1 MSYKT
6 KFQGIVVESNVP
18 LELENPSGS
27 VYEFTIKFNQ
37 PLPKLIS
44 NYYSHVDKWAR
55 EFIAEMTKRGH
66 KVSDLKVSVLDDYT
80 LYVSFRLLSPALPL
94 AVILPWVLRLAT
106 IGTIGGIIWGITAT
120 VTSPTAAA
128 PLAEIKNIVLYLVLG
143 LFGIIGGVILFKLI
157 PSRSKEER
165 KKRKKS

>member
-6 KFQGIVVESNVP
+6 KFQGVVVESNVP
-18 LELENPSGS
+18 LDLENPSGS
-27 VYEFTIKFNQ
+27 VYVFTIKFNH

-80 LYVSFRLLSPALPL
+80 LYVSFRLLSPAVPL
-94 AVILPWVLRLAT
+94 ATILPWALRLAT

-120 VTSPTAAA
+120 VTSPEAAK

-143 LFGIIGGVILFKLI
+143 GLGVIAGLIAYKIVSAKLT
-157 PSRSKEER
+157 K
-165 KKRKKS
+165 

>member
-6 KFQGIVVESNVP
+6 KVQGVVVESNVP
-18 LELENPSGS
+18 LDLENPSGS

-80 LYVSFRLLSPALPL
+80 LYITFRLLSPALPL

-128 PLAEIKNIVLYLVLG
+128 PLAEIKNIILYLVLG
-143 LFGIIGGVILFKLI
+143 GLGVIAGLI
-157 PSRSKEER
+157 AYKIVSAKY
-165 KKRKKS
+165 K

>member
-6 KFQGIVVESNVP
+6 KFQGVVVESNVP
-18 LELENPSGS
+18 LDLENPSGS

-55 EFIAEMTKRGH
+55 EFITEMTKRGH

-80 LYVSFRLLSPALPL
+80 LYITFRLFSPALSL
-94 AVILPWVLRLAT
+94 VVMLPWALRLAT

-120 VTSPTAAA
+120 VTSPTATA
-128 PLAEIKNIVLYLVLG
+128 PLAEIKNIILYLVLG
-143 LFGIIGGVILFKLI
+143 GLGVIAGLI
-157 PSRSKEER
+157 AYKIVSAKY
-165 KKRKKS
+165 K